1 MTVVTAEAA
10 TLDAQRRAHQV
21 GRAVTDTATSEPV
34 RQLSRC
40 KCGHDRTHYMVSA
53 EPQYGVWQLLV
64 VSMGISQQPRSIEY
78 RCRRCNEVFDRT
90 DDVRD
95 YVQDDR

>member
-1 MTVVTAEAA
+1 MTVVTAEPAP
-10 TLDAQRRAHQV
+10 LDARSRAHQV
-21 GRAVTDTATSEPV
+21 ARAVTDTATSEPA
-34 RQLSRC
+34 RNLPRC

-90 DDVRD
+90 DDVRE
-95 YVQDDR
+95 YVQEDR